1 MSYSK
6 TASYNGRN
14 IPSISIRN
22 INGSRFPTGSGRS
35 GGSNGSS
42 GSNGSGNAEGINYG
56 VPAYQ
61 LAPHALNTW
70 NSGANYDYAKAGFKC
85 HSDKELAFKMAF
97 SSITD
102 STSPAPCEFL
112 ALPYDDYNQAMLK
125 SMYNTLV
132 REIFDPF
139 VPGKVIDVM
148 VGKTAKELME
158 KIRDNNEA
166 LKVK

>member
-1 MSYSK
+1 MSCSK
-6 TASYNGRN
+6 TASYTGRN
-14 IPSISIRN
+14 IPNICIRN
-22 INGSRFPTGSGRS
+22 INRSNYPTGSGRS
-35 GGSNGSS
+35 GS
-42 GSNGSGNAEGINYG
+42 SNGSGGSGGDTEGINYG

-61 LAPHALNTW
+61 LSPHALNTW
-70 NSGANYDYAKAGFKC
+70 NSGANYDYAKAGFHC

-97 SSITD
+97 SAITE

-139 VPGKVIDVM
+139 VPGKVIDSM
-148 VGKTAKELME
+148 VGTRAKELME

-166 LKVK
+166 LKAK